1 MTQGQKSILY
11 SNFRVL
17 QGELNALN
25 RMTLKVKVKV
35 IQGQIPVLVPCE
47 SSSLPSAPRAALAD
61 NRDGEAWVK
70 HSEKH

>member
-1 MTQGQKSILY
+1 MVFKHQ
-11 SNFRVL
+11 
-17 QGELNALN
+17 LNAHIRL
-25 RMTLKVKVKV
+25 TFKVKVKV
-35 IQGQIPVLVPCE
+35 IQGQIPVLVLCE

>member
-1 MTQGQKSILY
+1 MVFKDQ
-11 SNFRVL
+11 
-17 QGELNALN
+17 LNAHIRL
-25 RMTLKVKVKV
+25 TLKVKVKV

-47 SSSLPSAPRAALAD
+47 SSSLPNAPRAALAV